1 MKNKQ
6 TNKKQMEQ
14 NSICGPE
21 QRWWRGSRAVGMGMV
36 VVPVLEI
43 QELRFLKGIYLWD
56 GILQGTLGQ

>member
-1 MKNKQ
+1 
-6 TNKKQMEQ
+6 MEQ

-36 VVPVLEI
+36 VVPALEI
-43 QELRFLKGIYLWD
+43 QELRLLKGIYLWD